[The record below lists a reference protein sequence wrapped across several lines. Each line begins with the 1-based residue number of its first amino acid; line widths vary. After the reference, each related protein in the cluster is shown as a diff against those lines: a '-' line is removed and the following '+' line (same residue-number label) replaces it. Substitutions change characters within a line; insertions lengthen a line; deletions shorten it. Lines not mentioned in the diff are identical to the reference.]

1 MNTKTTLGSGLWALV
16 RTGVALTILG
26 ASPLAFAQDKACV
39 TLKTEAQLEQ
49 DYVDAQGKPAKRL
62 VAPGKVIPGNEI
74 IWTITAANTCAKPAE
89 KVVIE
94 NAVPEHMTYVAD
106 SALASGS
113 GNTVTYSLNG
123 RDFLAQAALTVRE
136 ADGKTRPA
144 RPEEIKS
151 VRWLLGTAIAPNATA
166 TARYRARVK

>member
-1 MNTKTTLGSGLWALV
+1 
-16 RTGVALTILG
+16 
-26 ASPLAFAQDKACV
+26 
-39 TLKTEAQLEQ
+39 
-49 DYVDAQGKPAKRL
+49 
-62 VAPGKVIPGNEI
+62 VIPGNEV
-74 IWTITAANTCAKPAE
+74 IWIITAANSCAKPAE

-113 GNTVTYSLNG
+113 GNAITYSLNG
-123 RDFLAQAALTVRE
+123 RDYLAPSALIVRE
-136 ADGKTRPA
+136 ADGKSRPA

-151 VRWLLGTAIAPNATA
+151 IRWVLGTAIAPNATA